1 MADEQEELE
10 SLLARTAMAD
20 RAAFHALYGATS
32 PRVYGVLVAM
42 LRDEEIAQDVLQ
54 DTYVKVW
61 GRAGEYHADRGQV
74 LSWIIAIARYRAL
87 DLLRA
92 SKRRS
97 SFEQQAGEALSLA
110 LPQADAFSELLKEC
124 LERLAD
130 IQRRSILY
138 AFVHGYTHEELAER
152 EATPVGT
159 VKSRIRRGLQ
169 RLRECL
175 EQ

>member
-1 MADEQEELE
+1 MADEQKTLE
-10 SLLARTAMAD
+10 ALIARTALGD
-20 RAAFHALYGATS
+20 RSAFQALYAATS
-32 PRVYGVLVAM
+32 PRVYSVLTAM
-42 LRDEEIAQDVLQ
+42 LHDSATAQDVLQ

-61 GRAGEYHADRGQV
+61 GRSGEYHSERGQV

-97 SFEQQAGEALSLA
+97 GFEQQAATALELT
-110 LPQADAFSELLKEC
+110 LPMNDVYSELLEQC
-124 LERLAD
+124 LARLAE
-130 IQRRSILY
+130 IQRRSIVS
-138 AFVHGYTHEELAER
+138 AFVFGYTHEELAKSE
-152 EATPVGT
+152 ETPIGT
-159 VKSRIRRGLQ
+159 VKSRIRRGLA